1 MFGRGIAT
9 AKNIK
14 RMEDEKVNNIG
25 DIWTKQ
31 SEFVN

>member
-14 RMEDEKVNNIG
+14 RMEGMLNKCIPTEYD
-25 DIWTKQ
+25 
-31 SEFVN
+31 FVT